1 VAENLYVRNN
11 WQDSIRQRI
20 LQSPLGVAGNYVYS
34 DNDFIFLGN
43 IVEQLSGRSLD
54 AFCQEHFYRPMG
66 MYATGFKPLERFK
79 FDRLIPTESEKQFRR
94 QTTRGDVHDEGAA
107 LMGGVAGHAG
117 LFSSAYDL
125 AILYQ
130 MLLNNG
136 VYQDRRY
143 LQPETIRLF
152 TNYQRKGSRRGLG
165 FDKPE
170 SDNKARKDPYP
181 SLWASATTF
190 GHTGF
195 TGTCVWADPQREL
208 VYVFLSNRVHP
219 TRDNN
224 KLAQLQVRGK
234 IQDALYS
241 AIDADQ

>member
-1 VAENLYVRNN
+1 
-11 WQDSIRQRI
+11 
-20 LQSPLGVAGNYVYS
+20 
-34 DNDFIFLGN
+34 
-43 IVEQLSGRSLD
+43 
-54 AFCQEHFYRPMG
+54 
-66 MYATGFKPLERFK
+66 MYATGFKPLDRFK
-79 FDRLIPTESEKQFRR
+79 ADRLIPTENEKQFRR

-136 VYQDRRY
+136 VYQGRRY

-152 TNYQRKGSRRGLG
+152 TSYQRNGSRRGLG

-181 SLWASATTF
+181 SLWASAATF

-195 TGTCVWADPQREL
+195 TGTCVWADPQRDL
-208 VYVFLSNRVHP
+208 VYIFLSNRVHP

-224 KLAQLQVRGK
+224 KLSQLQVRGK
-234 IQDALYS
+234 IQDALYA
-241 AIDADQ
+241 AIGADQ

>member
-1 VAENLYVRNN
+1 M
-11 WQDSIRQRI
+11 
-20 LQSPLGVAGNYVYS
+20 LQSPVGPAGKYVYS
-34 DNDFIFLGN
+34 DNDFIFLGH

-54 AFCQEHFYRPMG
+54 AYCQEHFYRPLG
-66 MYATGFKPLERFK
+66 MYATGFTPRERFAL
-79 FDRLIPTESEKQFRR
+79 DRLVPTEREKHFRG

-117 LFSSAYDL
+117 LFSNAYDL

-130 MLLNNG
+130 MLLNQG
-136 VYQDRRY
+136 SYQGRRY

-152 TNYQRKGSRRGLG
+152 TDYQRNGSRRGLG

-170 SDNKARKDPYP
+170 PDNKMRRDPYP
-181 SLWASATTF
+181 SLLASAPTF

-195 TGTCVWADPQREL
+195 TGTCVWTDPQREL
-208 VYVFLSNRVHP
+208 VYVFLSNRVNP

-224 KLAQLQVRGK
+224 KLSQLQVRGK

-241 AIDADQ
+241 AIGADE